1 MAIACT
7 QCDQQKLE
15 CNLVICDG
23 HFDDNPCPVK
33 LCFQCARVK
42 LKPTEYFCKDCVGKR
57 TRQTATVLDSPH
69 PGAKKQHVLS
79 PDLITKVINAYKQD
93 LPAIPVMPGFGDPDP
108 LKLGSTAQSS
118 NATTSTPSGMETALS
133 LITKTMQSIE
143 DKMVTSTQMSAV
155 EEALLTQ
162 LNDKIDEVKE
172 AFSKL
177 ELENKQL
184 RTRVEI

>member
-1 MAIACT
+1 
-7 QCDQQKLE
+7 
-15 CNLVICDG
+15 
-23 HFDDNPCPVK
+23 
-33 LCFQCARVK
+33 
-42 LKPTEYFCKDCVGKR
+42 
-57 TRQTATVLDSPH
+57 
-69 PGAKKQHVLS
+69 
-79 PDLITKVINAYKQD
+79 
-93 LPAIPVMPGFGDPDP
+93 MPGFGDPDP

-118 NATTSTPSGMETALS
+118 DATTSTPSGMETALS
-133 LITKTMQSIE
+133 LIANTVQSIE